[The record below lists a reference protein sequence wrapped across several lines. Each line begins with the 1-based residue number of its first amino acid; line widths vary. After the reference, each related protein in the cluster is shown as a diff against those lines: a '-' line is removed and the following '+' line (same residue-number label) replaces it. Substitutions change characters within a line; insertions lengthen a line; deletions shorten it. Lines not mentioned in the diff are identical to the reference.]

1 MTPTPPTQLQLPLD
15 ILQIPPPIQPLSE
28 PSVRPEDVWKS
39 VDQTDRGRIRA
50 IWVRVMRE
58 TSDEQR

>member
-58 TSDEQR
+58 TPDEQR